1 MNSELR
7 RGLGLFTAAV
17 LAASLLGPTP
27 ANAGPAPGDPNGDPP
42 TKRPAKTV
50 TLITGDRVSVAA
62 DGGLVEVTPA
72 DGQQR
77 AAVRFSIQRQHGH
90 LIVVPSDA
98 ARLVAEG
105 RVDLRLF
112 DVTTLIDFGYD
123 DAASREVPILIGGAH
138 SQAKLRRADLTGA
151 GAAVT
156 RTLTSIHGFAARTP
170 KRDAARFWTAATAT
184 GSGVGRL
191 WLDGLSQVSLDQSVP
206 QIGAPTAWSAGYDGT
221 GVTVAVLDTGI
232 DTTHPDLAGQVVAA
246 ADFTGESNTTTD
258 PNGHGTHVAST
269 IAGTGAASGG
279 QYRGVASGAKL
290 LNGRV
295 CRVDGRCADSAI
307 VAGLEWAAA
316 TQHADVV
323 NLSVGGPDTETID
336 PKEAAVNQLTADHG
350 TLFVI
355 AAGNRGDQGPETV
368 DSPGSAEAALTVGAV
383 TKQDAL
389 APFSG
394 LGPRIGDAAL
404 KPDLTGPGVDINAA
418 LSNQAGGSAARR
430 YTRLSG
436 TSMATPHVAGAAAI
450 LAQRRPTWTPGEL
463 KAALMASAQSAS
475 GVSAYAQGAGRVD
488 VARAINTTLTA
499 SPPSVSLGRQ
509 LWPHTDDTPVTR
521 TVSYRN
527 AGSAP
532 VTLALSLA
540 VMDPAG
546 APAPAGMFGLGAT
559 SVSVPAGGQ
568 ASVQVTANTQV
579 AGPDGYYTGR
589 ITATA
594 GGVAVA
600 TTPIAV
606 DREGESYDL
615 TLRHLDRQGQLATE
629 YSTVVYGLDQQRSWR
644 RFDPDGT
651 LTIRVP
657 RGRYHFDSL
666 VTTGAGVEYTMLVRP
681 VLEVTADTT
690 VDVDARLA
698 APVTVTVPR
707 PTARLRHGLM
717 GYMIRSASLSFSGWD
732 LRSLTGLSS
741 GHLGPVVTAN
751 DMASQTVTT
760 WGQPGP
766 NNDYLDSPYA
776 YHLGWIE
783 DGRFPT
789 GVTRHVS
796 DSQLA
801 TYQTS
806 YAAQTATQ
814 RYGWQH
820 AHTAPLVNRL
830 GWISITDRMP
840 FTLPATRTEYYTTDS
855 LLWSRVY
862 AESSTPTFPSQG
874 PDTVLETAATALSPG
889 SYTDRWNAGP
899 FVPGLL
905 GPTGPG
911 RWASRSGDVI
921 NLELPPYGDQ
931 SGHAGTSVTT
941 TARVALFRGGTL
953 VGESDSPGFATFT
966 VPAAAASYRLTLD
979 ATRGTVSDFATR
991 TSVAWTFQ
999 SQSTPD
1005 WPPTR
1010 LPLMVTRFQPNLD
1023 DRNRAPSST
1032 AYSFPVAID
1041 RQPGVAASALQ
1052 SLTVNVSYD
1061 DGVTWQPAT
1070 VSGSGDARTVTVTH
1084 PAGDGFVSLRSQ
1096 AQDAGG
1102 NTVDQTIIRAYRL
1115 GGTTAPP
1122 PPVSLKAQ
1130 YQVGSAAATT
1140 NQIGNQL
1147 RLVNTGTNPVS
1158 LANVKIRYWYT
1169 ADGAQSQQ
1177 YHCDFAAIGCAAVTG
1192 SFTSLGAP
1200 RPGADTY
1207 LELSFASG
1215 TLDAGANTGAI
1226 QSRWNKSDWTNYTQT
1241 NDHSFD
1247 PTKTASAD
1255 WTRVTVHYQGQLV
1268 WGSEP

>member
-1 MNSELR
+1 MNSRLR
-7 RGLGLFTAAV
+7 RGLGVFAAAL
-17 LAASLLGPTP
+17 LAASSLE
-27 ANAGPAPGDPNGDPP
+27 PAPASAGSAAGAPGGEGT
-42 TKRPAKTV
+42 TKQPARTV
-50 TLITGDRVSVAA
+50 TLITGDRVGVAA
-62 DGGLVEVTPA
+62 DGEFVEVTPA
-72 DGQQR
+72 AGRQR
-77 AAVRFSIQRQHGH
+77 GAVRFSVQRQRGH

-98 ARLVAEG
+98 ARLVAAG

-112 DVTTLIDFGYD
+112 DVTTLVDFGYD
-123 DAASREVPILIGGAH
+123 DAASGEIPLLIGGVGGAA
-138 SQAKLRRADLTGA
+138 SLRSADLTSA

-156 RTLTSIHGFAARTP
+156 RALTSIRGFAARTP
-170 KRDAARFWTAATAT
+170 KRDATRFWTATTAT
-184 GSGVGRL
+184 GSDVGTL
-191 WLDGLSQVSLDQSVP
+191 WLDGLSRVSLDQSVP

-232 DTTHPDLAGQVVAA
+232 DTTHPDLAGQVAAA

-279 QYRGVASGAKL
+279 QYRGAAPGAKL

-295 CRVDGRCADSAI
+295 CRADGRCPDSAI

-323 NLSVGGPDTETID
+323 NLSVGGPDTEAID

-355 AAGNRGDQGPETV
+355 AAGNRGEQGPETV
-368 DSPGSAEAALTVGAV
+368 DSPGSADAALTVGAV

-418 LSNQAGGSAARR
+418 FSSQAGGSAAQR
-430 YTRLSG
+430 YLRLNG
-436 TSMATPHVAGAAAI
+436 TSMATPHVAGAAAV
-450 LAQRRPTWTPGEL
+450 LAQRRPTWTPSEL
-463 KAALMASAQSAS
+463 RAALMASARPAA
-475 GVSAYAQGAGRVD
+475 GVSGYAQGAGRVD

-499 SPPSVSLGRQ
+499 SPPSVSLGRP

-527 AGSAP
+527 AGTAP
-532 VTLALSLA
+532 VTLTLSLA
-540 VMDPAG
+540 VTDPTG
-546 APAPAGMFGLGAT
+546 APAPAGMFSLGAA

-568 ASVQVTANTQV
+568 AGVQVTADTRV
-579 AGPDGYYTGR
+579 AGPDGHYTGR

-606 DREGESYDL
+606 DREGESYNL

-629 YSTVVYGLDQQRSWR
+629 YTTLLYGLDQPRTWR

-681 VLEVTADTT
+681 LIEVTADTT

-698 APVTVTVPR
+698 APVTVSVPR

-717 GYMIRSASLSFSGWD
+717 GYMIRSASLSFSGWE

-760 WGQPGP
+760 WGEPGP
-766 NNDYLDSPYA
+766 ANDFLNSPYA
-776 YHLGWIE
+776 YHLGWID

-789 GVTRHVS
+789 GVTRHVA

-801 TYQTS
+801 AYQTR

-840 FTLPATRTEYYTTDS
+840 FALPATRTEYYTTEN
-855 LLWSRVY
+855 LLWSRAY
-862 AESSTPTFPSQG
+862 AETPTPTFPAGG
-874 PDTVLETAATALSPG
+874 PDTGLETAATALSPG

-931 SGHAGTSVTT
+931 SGHAGASATT

-979 ATRGTVSDFATR
+979 TTRGTVSDFATR

-1023 DRNRAPSST
+1023 DRNRAPSGT
-1032 AYSFPVAID
+1032 AYSFPVVID
-1041 RQPGVAASALQ
+1041 RQPGVTAPALQ
-1052 SLTVNVSYD
+1052 SLAVSVSYD
-1061 DGVTWQPAT
+1061 DGATWQPAT

-1102 NTVDQTIIRAYRL
+1102 NTVDQTVIRAYRL
-1115 GGTTAPP
+1115 GGTTPPP

-1140 NQIGNQL
+1140 NQVGNQL
-1147 RLVNTGTNPVS
+1147 RVVNTGTNPVA
-1158 LANVKIRYWYT
+1158 LADVKVRYWYT
-1169 ADGAQSQQ
+1169 ADGTQPQQ
-1177 YHCDFAAIGCAAVTG
+1177 YQCDFAAVGCAAVTG
-1192 SFTSLGAP
+1192 SFTTLGAA

-1215 TLDAGANTGAI
+1215 TLNGGANTGAI
-1226 QSRWNKSDWTNYTQT
+1226 QSRWHKSDWTNYTQT

-1247 PTKTASAD
+1247 PTKTAFAD
-1255 WTRVTVHYQGQLV
+1255 WSRVTVHYQGQLV